1 MKRTKFDEI
10 HDQNVADEYL
20 AAHRTCMMC
29 GHMTPNKVLEEYGR
43 CWPCFDH
50 YCRQAPGSD
59 RRLNTQ
65 QRIELLQRMRSMVSA
80 GPSAA
85 VVRRNLLVL
94 AASGKRLTP
103 SQPLVLECCTRHL
116 EERMPRESQDMMA
129 PIYGDKP

>member
-10 HDQNVADEYL
+10 HDQKVADEYL
-20 AAHRTCMMC
+20 AAHRTCMIC

-50 YCRQAPGSD
+50 YCKQAPGSD

-85 VVRRNLLVL
+85 VVRRNLLAL

-103 SQPLVLECCTRHL
+103 SQQHVLECCTRHL
-116 EERMPRESQDMMA
+116 EGKMPRESQDMMA
-129 PIYGDKP
+129 LVYSEKP